1 MGKYYSLDR
10 IKKVNAQYK
19 ILLGGRNIGKSYA
32 TKYDVI
38 ETCYKTGKEF
48 IYLRRWDEDIKTK
61 NAINYFGDVDVKKI
75 TDNKYNSI
83 YIYQN
88 NIYFSLEDE
97 KGKIT
102 DKFLIGRTHSLNQ
115 AERYKSQIFPN
126 VDYILYEEFITDK
139 AYLPNEPEQL
149 QEYVSTIFRTRT
161 GVVYMIGN
169 TISKLCPYFSEWKLS
184 KVLKMKTHDICVFQ
198 NTTAVLTEHGQE
210 EIEVIIAVEMCG
222 ASTVLS
228 KMAFGLSADMIV
240 KNKWRSKTVALLT
253 KDVLKECEPTY
264 TVYMYADNLC
274 FKLELM
280 NYKNNIF
287 WFVKPQTR
295 TIKNEE
301 SERVI
306 TNNPSMSPLHTK
318 RLRGINE
325 REQRAFNLINQGK
338 IYYCSTACGTEFEQA
353 LKKYGV
359 MSGI

>member
-1 MGKYYSLDR
+1 MGKYYSLER
-10 IKKVNAQYK
+10 IKKVSAQYK

-38 ETCYKTGKEF
+38 ETCYKSGREF

-75 TDNKYNSI
+75 TDNVYNTI

-88 NIYFSLEDE
+88 SIFFAVEDE
-97 KGKIT
+97 NGKIT
-102 DKFLIGRTHSLNQ
+102 NKLLIGRTHSLNQ
-115 AERYKSQIFPN
+115 GERYKSQIFPK

-139 AYLPNEPEQL
+139 QYLPNEPEQL
-149 QEYVSTIFRTRT
+149 QEYVSTIFRTRA

-184 KVLKMKTHDICVFQ
+184 KVLKMKTHEICVFE
-198 NTTAVLTEHGQE
+198 NTTSVLTEKGQE
-210 EIEVIIAVEMCG
+210 EVAVVIAVEMCG
-222 ASTVLS
+222 ASSVLS
-228 KMAFGLSADMIV
+228 KMAFGMSADMIV
-240 KNKWRSKTVALLT
+240 KNKWRSKTVALLD
-253 KDVLKECEPTY
+253 KDVLTKCEATY
-264 TVYMYADNLC
+264 HVFLYAENLC

-280 NYKNNIF
+280 NYNNNIF
-287 WFVKPQTR
+287 WYVKPQTR

-301 SERVI
+301 HERVI
-306 TNNPSMSPLHTK
+306 TTSPSMSPLHTK
-318 RLRGINE
+318 RFRGLNDK
-325 REQRAFNLINQGK
+325 EQRAFNLINQGK

-359 MSGI
+359 LTGV